1 MPPKKDE
8 ALKEAIESLARK
20 IDEKAESTN
29 AKLDDILRKLQET
42 EKRIDSVEEKVR
54 ENTDEIEDLK
64 QSMEFIDNTIEELK
78 EKLEKGLSS
87 EEVNKMKVKMVD
99 LENINKRQNV
109 VLWNVPEGSE
119 DGKSYSEFVTN
130 FLKNHVKVT
139 NADSIEIQRAHR
151 SPPLKPK
158 NGDQKPRP
166 IQVNLLRYTD
176 RQRILQEAPR
186 KLKENP
192 YGPKQA
198 KVIITDDLAAET
210 RNQRNEPYKYHLKDL
225 RDNPDVEFAYIPFLI
240 PPRII
245 YKVKQGPYKHYF
257 LPDKN
262 QRSM

>member
-1 MPPKKDE
+1 ME
-8 ALKEAIESLARK
+8 TRSL
-20 IDEKAESTN
+20 
-29 AKLDDILRKLQET
+29 
-42 EKRIDSVEEKVR
+42 
-54 ENTDEIEDLK
+54 DL
-64 QSMEFIDNTIEELK
+64 FTL
-78 EKLEKGLSS
+78 
-87 EEVNKMKVKMVD
+87 
-99 LENINKRQNV
+99 
-109 VLWNVPEGSE
+109 
-119 DGKSYSEFVTN
+119 
-130 FLKNHVKVT
+130 
-139 NADSIEIQRAHR
+139 
-151 SPPLKPK
+151 
-158 NGDQKPRP
+158 
-166 IQVNLLRYTD
+166 NLLRYTD

-198 KVIITDDLAAET
+198 KAIITDDLAAET

>member
-8 ALKEAIESLARK
+8 TLKEAIGSLARK
-20 IDEKAESTN
+20 TDEKAESTD

-64 QSMEFIDNTIEELK
+64 QSIEFMDNTIEALK

-87 EEVNKMKVKMVD
+87 EEVNTMKVKMVD
-99 LENINKRQNV
+99 LENRNKRRNM

-119 DGKSYSEFVTN
+119 DGKSCSEFVTN
-130 FLKNHVKVT
+130 FLKNHVNVT
-139 NADSIEIQRAHR
+139 NADSIEIQCAHR

-166 IQVNLLRYTD
+166 THINLLRYND
-176 RQRILQEAPR
+176 WQRILQEAPR

-198 KVIITDDLAAET
+198 MVIITDDLAAKT
-210 RNQRNEPYKYHLKDL
+210 RNQRNELYKYHLKKR
-225 RDNPDVEFAYIPFLI
+225 RDNPDIEFVYIPFLI
-240 PPRII
+240 PPKII